1 MIAVIVYILS
11 IIFDYVRISSSFL
24 VQSVVFYWDNP
35 MGGRFF
41 ELIVTGGIVV
51 LFDYL

>member
-1 MIAVIVYILS
+1 MIAVIVYTC

-24 VQSVVFYWDNP
+24 VVFYWDNP